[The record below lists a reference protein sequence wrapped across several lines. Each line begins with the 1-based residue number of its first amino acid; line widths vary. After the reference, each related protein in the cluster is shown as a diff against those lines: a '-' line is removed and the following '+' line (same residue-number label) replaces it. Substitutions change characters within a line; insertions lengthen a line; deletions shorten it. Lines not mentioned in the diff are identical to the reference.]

1 VIKSVS
7 KEILTKAIYP
17 EEELIR
23 AELDRYVRS
32 NYKEDY
38 KKNTPNQWNAY
49 YTRNINGP
57 VKPYYLIYMFY
68 MFRIVSK

>member
-1 VIKSVS
+1 MIKSVS

-38 KKNTPNQWNAY
+38 KKNMPNQWNAY

>member
-1 VIKSVS
+1 MIKNVS

-23 AELDRYVRS
+23 TELDRYIKS

-38 KKNTPNQWNAY
+38 KKIRQISEMP
-49 YTRNINGP
+49 I
-57 VKPYYLIYMFY
+57 I
-68 MFRIVSK
+68 

>member
-1 VIKSVS
+1 MIKSVS

-38 KKNTPNQWNAY
+38 KKNTLNQWNAY